1 MKSKKQIFLGK
12 LLKLFKEKTCLT
24 LAQLQLAFDCSG
36 RTIQNT
42 LQDIGYITSFTDN
55 NKWYTLLLTPVYD
68 ENGLWFF
75 NGIGFSKH
83 GNMGE
88 TIAHFINKSTEGLTS
103 IELQKILT
111 VPCLSILSILHKD
124 GKINRIDSH
133 KGFVYFLKDNQKSN
147 IQKLQLIEAKK
158 KLFPKDADAIKILV
172 ALIHNPNF
180 TAKDILADLKKDI
193 SCNLNSINIFIEY
206 HQLEKKKK

>member
-1 MKSKKQIFLGK
+1 MRILANLFFLFLG
-12 LLKLFKEKTCLT
+12 
-24 LAQLQLAFDCSG
+24 
-36 RTIQNT
+36 
-42 LQDIGYITSFTDN
+42 IGCFAADN
-55 NKWYTLLLTPVYD
+55 NQLNNNETMVSV
-68 ENGLWFF
+68 
-75 NGIGFSKH
+75 FSDS
-83 GNMGE
+83 E
-88 TIAHFINKSTEGLTS
+88 I